1 MFEEQIITTFGDWST
16 WAVVFICAFLP
27 IIEARVAIPLGCA
40 TAVWGSGA
48 MSIFGASAIAFIAS
62 SLAGILIVLTLS
74 PIMKKLRK
82 KKKRKYLAN
91 KIETFFNNKI
101 NKLSKNK
108 KRSTFKT
115 ILFLIIFIALP
126 LPLMGVYSGAGIG
139 VFLKLKWWQSFLAI
153 TVGNAISCLLIAL
166 TCWILYPFIPLLLTC
181 LIIIILLI
189 ITWYIINLCWDFN
202 YKKHQKKTA
211 KVASIQ

>member
-1 MFEEQIITTFGDWST
+1 MFEEQIITTFGDWGT

-27 IIEARVAIPLGCA
+27 IIEARIAIPLGCA
-40 TAVWGSGA
+40 TAIWGSGA
-48 MSIFGASAIAFIAS
+48 MSIFGASAIAFVAS
-62 SLAGILIVLTLS
+62 SLAGFFIVLTLS
-74 PIMKKLRK
+74 PVMKQLRK

-101 NKLSKNK
+101 SKLSKNK
-108 KRSTFKT
+108 KLSTFKT

-139 VFLKLKWWQSFLAI
+139 VFLKLKWWHNFLAI
-153 TVGNAISCLLIAL
+153 AVGNAISCLLIAL

-181 LIIIILLI
+181 LIIILVLMGCWYLI
-189 ITWYIINLCWDFN
+189 KLFSNLH
-202 YKKHQKKTA
+202 YKKLEKKA
-211 KVASIQ
+211 KNS